1 LSSDQNKWYVANKLS
16 FNIEKTCYSAF
27 LNDPSNRNDYSS
39 INLKINAAKI
49 KMCDSVKYLEVWI
62 DDKLNW
68 KIHIDYIYLKLAKF
82 VGLFYKLSHELPPN
96 CLKML
101 YFSFAHPHIL
111 YGVEIY
117 VNTYTSYLDK
127 LLKLNNKLL
136 RILQQKDNYCRNI
149 ELYIIFYLLPNFII
163 FKYFVLFTIL
173 FTIKN
178 YCQRFII
185 IILLRTITF
194 MIMIQEI
201 KIICTCQLLIFV
213 TGPGQ

>member
-1 LSSDQNKWYVANKLS
+1 MFFCGGSVIGLSSDQNKWYVANKLS

-101 YFSFAHPHIL
+101 YFSFAHPHICL
-111 YGVEIY
+111 L
-117 VNTYTSYLDK
+117 YTSPSPRD
-127 LLKLNNKLL
+127 
-136 RILQQKDNYCRNI
+136 RQKSRM
-149 ELYIIFYLLPNFII
+149 PSSA
-163 FKYFVLFTIL
+163 
-173 FTIKN
+173 
-178 YCQRFII
+178 
-185 IILLRTITF
+185 
-194 MIMIQEI
+194 
-201 KIICTCQLLIFV
+201 
-213 TGPGQ
+213 